1 MENRTK
7 RTNKNIFRI
16 IAILLCLVLVTSS
29 VVSSTL
35 AKFVI
40 TKDATTTVKFS
51 KFGVKMQV
59 KNGTT
64 IKSQLGANS
73 ESITSWTTG
82 NMYPGIT
89 EADEILFAFDNGT
102 LTVPAVLT
110 ITVDVTTN
118 SDFLIAANAVS
129 GVSSATAYM
138 PLQFVVG
145 TVANTDAS
153 AYANANRTNAWI
165 NASSTS
171 NLDTE
176 LEKAIAAKIAT
187 AMGVTDSNIND
198 AIVSKEFAKGSAI
211 TFANSTKGIGFGL
224 EWPMG
229 DSSATSSTAELHN
242 KIDTYLTEKI
252 GTSNAAITLKIT
264 VSLEQNGVS

>member
-40 TKDATTTVKFS
+40 TKDATTTVKFN
-51 KFGVKMQV
+51 KFGVKMQI
-59 KNGTT
+59 KNGSTS
-64 IKSQLGANS
+64 KSALDANS
-73 ESITSWTTG
+73 ASVSWATG
-82 NMYPGIT
+82 TMYPGIT

-110 ITVDVTTN
+110 ITVDVTTH

-145 TVANTDAS
+145 TVTSTSATSYDNANKTDA
-153 AYANANRTNAWI
+153 WK

-171 NLDTE
+171 NLDTA
-176 LEKAIAAKIAT
+176 LEKAIAAEIAT
-187 AMGVTDSNIND
+187 AMGVTDSNADD
-198 AIVSKEFAKGSAI
+198 AIVSKNFAKGSAI

-224 EWPMG
+224 EWPLG
-229 DSSATSSTAELHN
+229 DSSATSSIAELHN

-252 GTSNAAITLKIT
+252 GTSSAAITLKIT

>member
-51 KFGVKMQV
+51 KFGVKMQI
-59 KNGTT
+59 KNGREL
-64 IKSQLGANS
+64 KNALDANS
-73 ESITSWTTG
+73 ASVSWEMG
-82 NMYPGIT
+82 NMYPGIA
-89 EADEILFAFDNGT
+89 ESNEILFAFDNGT

-118 SDFLIAANAVS
+118 SNFRIAANAVS
-129 GVSSATAYM
+129 GVTSDTAYM
-138 PLQFVVG
+138 PLKFIVG
-145 TVANTDAS
+145 TVADTSAS
-153 AYANANRTNAWI
+153 AYAGANKTDAWI
-165 NASSTS
+165 AADSAS
-171 NLDTE
+171 NLDTA
-176 LEKAIAAKIAT
+176 LEKAIAAEIAK
-187 AMGVTDSNIND
+187 AMGVTDSNIDD
-198 AIVSKEFAKGSAI
+198 AIVSKEFDKDSAI
-211 TFANSTKGIGFGL
+211 TFKNDTKGIGFGL

-229 DSSATSSTAELHN
+229 DSSSTNDTAKLHN
-242 KIDTYLTEKI
+242 RIDTYITEQV
-252 GTSNAAITLKIT
+252 GTNNNAITLKIT
-264 VSLEQNGVS
+264 VSLEQNGT